1 MRKITIILPIVLLV
15 VISLSLIYAQESE
28 DSAGMSD
35 SSITEGGEG
44 DPSEGEGLGQETEGI
59 EIVLVLDD
67 DKIIQGDELKA
78 SILISG
84 ENDIT
89 TRLIIQIV
97 KACPDAVCDV
107 EYEETIDNIHII
119 AFEPKA
125 FDFMHKIN
133 LSPGYYFLTVRLEN
147 ANLLEIEEMEGSG
160 AEQSQQFEVIELSAK
175 IIKWNSYL
183 LDPAYKGF
191 LTKPII
197 KADSDVEGSIFVHNY
212 GSKKLDNL
220 ILHIG
225 VCELEYLLCT
235 DKFLLEKEYSFS
247 ISSLAGKSVNI
258 NFKSPS
264 KKDGYNIRFTLKDN
278 EQVFSTFTSQFIV
291 VENLIGIRSII
302 FNDEDAILSKGEQG
316 KIEVKVGGL
325 YQGVEE
331 YTIENAELSV
341 YLKDTTGNLIYE
353 TSTLLPSLSSNPKN
367 LITKT
372 FYFSS
377 PSLLTSYEI
386 CAVLTKD
393 EEILDEKCL
402 SQDNTLLIGENRFLV
417 STSYEQETS
426 NLKIT
431 ISVLDKENQPAE
443 VNLLVQLFD
452 EDTSSLLFSEREKAN
467 IFSFTTSAELDKEY
481 MLIINDLDSHRQLQ
495 YPFFVE
501 CKNLLD
507 SCCSGLEDDIC
518 DPDCRID
525 SDPDCSKCSKE
536 CGEDNKCNNECS
548 KDIYCPNDPDCGIV
562 KLVELT
568 PDNIISECTTEEG
581 DCCYPIYDGVCDG
594 DCKNNDPDCIERCE
608 SCWNNGIC
616 TQSEC
621 EELGCQ
627 KCDIGSCSP
636 VCNGTTSLRA
646 RVVEMLQKGLS
657 YDMDNDGIPNSLDD
671 DGDGDGIL
679 NILDEDDDNDGFSD
693 KVELRRGTSPIDPLS
708 KPQSRKRV
716 YLMYSIYSVIAMG
729 LLIGVYYGFRVIRR
743 RKIRPKQPSF
753 SYSPRTYQSQKG
765 QKYPFKK
772 TTARM
777 QEGNRPIKKRENMF
791 EKFKIK

>member
-1 MRKITIILPIVLLV
+1 MRKTTIIILLILLT
-15 VISLSLIYAQESE
+15 VISLSLIHAQESE

-35 SSITEGGEG
+35 SSISEGGEG

-59 EIVLVLDD
+59 EIVLVLDN

-78 SILISG
+78 SILISS
-84 ENDIT
+84 EEDIT

-133 LSPGYYFLTVRLEN
+133 LSPAYYFLTVRLEN

-197 KADSDVEGSIFVHNY
+197 KAGSDVEGLIFVHNY

-220 ILHIG
+220 VLHVG

-291 VENLIGIRSII
+291 AENLIGIRSII
-302 FNDEDAILSKGEQG
+302 FNDGDAILSKGEQG
-316 KIEVKVGGL
+316 KIEVKVGGI
-325 YQGVEE
+325 YQGATE
-331 YTIENAELSV
+331 YLIENAELYV
-341 YLKDTTGNLIYE
+341 YLKDILTGNSVFE
-353 TSTLLPSLSSNPKN
+353 DSFSLPSLSSDPEK

-372 FYFSS
+372 FYFMSNV
-377 PSLLTSYEI
+377 LLTDYEL
-386 CAVLTKD
+386 CTQLSK
-393 EEILDEKCL
+393 EGKELDRKCL

-417 STSYEQETS
+417 SISYEQETS

-452 EDTSSLLFSEREKAN
+452 EDTSSLLFSEGEKAN
-467 IFSFTTSAELDKEY
+467 IFSFTTSAELGKEY

-507 SCCSGLEDDIC
+507 SCCFGLEDGIC

-568 PDNIISECTTEEG
+568 PDN
-581 DCCYPIYDGVCDG
+581 
-594 DCKNNDPDCIERCE
+594 
-608 SCWNNGIC
+608 
-616 TQSEC
+616 
-621 EELGCQ
+621 
-627 KCDIGSCSP
+627 
-636 VCNGTTSLRA
+636 
-646 RVVEMLQKGLS
+646 RVVEMTQEGVS
-657 YDMDNDGIPNSLDD
+657 YDMDNDNIPNSLDD
-671 DGDGDGIL
+671 DVDGDGIL

-693 KVELRRGTSPIDPLS
+693 KLELRRGTSPIDPLS
-708 KPQSRKRV
+708 KPSSRKMV
-716 YLMYSIYSVIAMG
+716 YIIYFVIIIG
-729 LLIGVYYGFRVIRR
+729 LLIGIYSGFIVIRR

-753 SYSPRTYQSQKG
+753 SYIPRKYQSQKG

-772 TTARM
+772 TITQM
-777 QEGNRPIKKRENMF
+777 QQEKMLGRKKRKNVF